1 MVLKLKYSVYSNYMF
16 FRLIFL
22 YLSFLPF
29 TVNTQNRTQKKYV
42 FFLHNKFLEGHSLN
56 ASHPKYGPAAYT
68 AILEK
73 LQSTN
78 FVILSEKREVDTDPK
93 MYAKKVILKIDSLH
107 NHGVS
112 YDQISI
118 VGTSQGGYIAQY
130 ISYYAKNPDLKFV
143 FIGSSFKNDSMNED
157 KKFRLYGKI
166 LSINEKT
173 DVDAEPI
180 SSQFRFKNSDLKSFK
195 EITLNTGLEH
205 GFLFKALDDWIIP
218 TKAWINSNNLEIDM
232 NEKSKVTITCQMVRP
247 TI

>member
-1 MVLKLKYSVYSNYMF
+1 MF
-16 FRLIFL
+16 LRLIIL

-29 TVNTQNRTQKKYV
+29 ATNAQNSTQKKYI

-56 ASHPKYGPAAYT
+56 ESHPKYGPAAYT

-78 FVILSEKREVDTDPK
+78 FVILSEKRKPGTDPK

-143 FIGSSFKNDSMNED
+143 FIGASFKNDSMNED

-166 LSINEKT
+166 LSNNEKT
-173 DVDAEPI
+173 DVGAEPL
-180 SSQFRFKNSDLKSFK
+180 SSQLRFKNSDLKSFK

-205 GFLFKALDDWIIP
+205 GFLFRALDEWIIP
-218 TKAWINSNNLEIDM
+218 TKAWINSNNL
-232 NEKSKVTITCQMVRP
+232 
-247 TI
+247 

>member
-1 MVLKLKYSVYSNYMF
+1 MF
-16 FRLIFL
+16 LRLIFL

-29 TVNTQNRTQKKYV
+29 ATNAQNSTQKKYV

-56 ASHPKYGPAAYT
+56 KSHPKYGPAAYT

-78 FVILSEKREVDTDPK
+78 SVILSEKRKPDTDPK
-93 MYAKKVILKIDSLH
+93 MYAKKVILTIDSLH
-107 NHGVS
+107 NYGVP
-112 YDQISI
+112 YDHISI

-143 FIGSSFKNDSMNED
+143 FIGASFKNDSMNED

-173 DVDAEPI
+173 DVGAEPL
-180 SSQFRFKNSDLKSFK
+180 SRQLRFKNSDLKSFK

-205 GFLFKALDDWIIP
+205 GFLFRALDEWIMP
-218 TKAWINSNNLEIDM
+218 AKTWINSNKNL
-232 NEKSKVTITCQMVRP
+232 
-247 TI
+247 

>member
-1 MVLKLKYSVYSNYMF
+1 MF
-16 FRLIFL
+16 LRLIFL

-29 TVNTQNRTQKKYV
+29 ATNAQNSTQKKYV

-56 ASHPKYGPAAYT
+56 ESHPKYGAAAYKV
-68 AILEK
+68 ILEK

-78 FVILSEKREVDTDPK
+78 SVILSEKRKLDTDPK

-107 NHGVS
+107 NAGVP
-112 YDQISI
+112 YDHISI

-130 ISYYAKNPDLKFV
+130 ISYYAKNTDLKFV

-157 KKFRLYGKI
+157 RNFRLYGKI

-173 DVDAEPI
+173 DVGAELL
-180 SSQFRFKNSDLKSFK
+180 SRQLRFKNSDLNSFK

-205 GFLFKALDDWIIP
+205 GFLFRALDEWIIP
-218 TKAWINSNNLEIDM
+218 AKAWINSNKL
-232 NEKSKVTITCQMVRP
+232 
-247 TI
+247 

>member
-1 MVLKLKYSVYSNYMF
+1 MF
-16 FRLIFL
+16 LRLIFL

-29 TVNTQNRTQKKYV
+29 ATNAQNSTQKKYV

-56 ASHPKYGPAAYT
+56 ESHPKYGPAAYK

-78 FVILSEKREVDTDPK
+78 SVILSEKRKLDTDPK

-107 NHGVS
+107 NAGVP
-112 YDQISI
+112 YDHISI

-130 ISYYAKNPDLKFV
+130 ISYYAKNTDLKFV

-157 KKFRLYGKI
+157 RNFRLYGKI

-173 DVDAEPI
+173 DVGAELL
-180 SSQFRFKNSDLKSFK
+180 SRQLRFKNSDLKVFK

-205 GFLFKALDDWIIP
+205 GFLFRVLDEWIIP
-218 TKAWINSNNLEIDM
+218 AKAWINSNKL
-232 NEKSKVTITCQMVRP
+232 
-247 TI
+247 